1 MGDFNA
7 HTNTAV
13 DYIEENVSIDIFS
26 DLSPFNLNDGHVTP
40 FPRNN
45 QDNHALDVHGRK
57 LLDLCKKCD
66 VMIAN
71 GRLLGDQLGYFTCYN
86 HIGMPS
92 VIDYCLLHKSL
103 LDQVKLFMFSL

>member
-13 DYIEENVSIDIFS
+13 DYIEENVSVDIFS
-26 DLSPFNLNDGHVTP
+26 DLTPFNLNDGHATP

-45 QDNHALDVHGRK
+45 QDNH
-57 LLDLCKKCD
+57 LCKTCD
-66 VMIAN
+66 K
-71 GRLLGDQLGYFTCYN
+71 
-86 HIGMPS
+86 HIGMPN

-103 LDQVKLFMFSL
+103 LDQVKTFHVFSLNPFSLHCTISLIIKCQNSNKAILLM

>member
-1 MGDFNA
+1 M
-7 HTNTAV
+7 
-13 DYIEENVSIDIFS
+13 
-26 DLSPFNLNDGHVTP
+26 VTL

-45 QDNHALDVHGRK
+45 QDNHAVDVHGRK
-57 LLDLCKKCD
+57 LLDLCKTCD

-103 LDQVKLFMFSL
+103 LDQVKTFHVYSLNPFSIHCTISLIIKCQNSKMAKL